1 MHCLDKDVRIWSK
14 GSCVPDF
21 HAFRVSYGVR
31 NRITHALAL
40 AADHRLGEYMHVP
53 ATLVAALVKFE
64 VTGQHHGS

>member
-1 MHCLDKDVRIWSK
+1 M
-14 GSCVPDF
+14 PDF

-64 VTGQHHGS
+64 VTRTASRQLKRLFRIDVRC

>member
-1 MHCLDKDVRIWSK
+1 
-14 GSCVPDF
+14 VPDF